1 MFEFTSL
8 FLSNLLGDS
17 LFSLVPS
24 TTTLSGYT
32 TVMSGATTSG
42 AIMDDDIDTLSGSSI
57 SYTASTLGTSV
68 VNSVDSAYQAT
79 KKQLQ
84 VTDAYIESLNED
96 ELTYLIEKLEE
107 KEKILLTKEDNKIN
121 IKIDNNKTKTL
132 KWF

>member
-8 FLSNLLGDS
+8 FLGNLLGCGS
-17 LFSLVPS
+17 SLVPITS
-24 TTTLSGYT
+24 ALPGYMTL
-32 TVMSGATTSG
+32 TS
-42 AIMDDDIDTLSGSSI
+42 ACETCCDIFDGKTNTLSGSSM
-57 SYTASTLGTSV
+57 SCSATSMGTAVTDAVG
-68 VNSVDSAYQAT
+68 DAYEAT

-132 KWF
+132 K

>member
-132 KWF
+132 K